1 MPTKKLNKAY
11 LMEQIKHE
19 CGVAMVRLLKPLSY
33 YKEKYGTWMYG
44 LNKLYLMMEKQH
56 NRGQEAAGLA
66 ALKLQAEPGD
76 EYMFRERA
84 QGNTAIQ
91 EIFASVHSKFSNFSS
106 EELADADFA
115 GKNIPFAGEIY
126 MGHLRYST
134 TGKRGLSYVHPFL
147 RRNNW
152 RAKNL
157 CLCANF
163 NMTNVQEIFDHIAVK
178 GQHPRMLSDTYL
190 LLEQLGHRLDRE
202 AERCFVAAESQ
213 GLTDRHIT
221 EYIENNIN
229 VANILKESAPVWDG
243 GYVVCGITG
252 SGETFVLRDPWGIR
266 PAFYYMSD
274 EVFALASERPVLQTS
289 FGLEAEDIV
298 ELQPGQAI
306 MTNRK
311 GEMRIEQILPAQKLA
326 ACSFERVYFSRGS
339 DIDIYKERKE
349 MGRRLVPSILKAIN
363 NEVDNTVFSYIPNTA
378 EAAYYG
384 LYQGFEEYLNQQ
396 KTHEITELLKNP
408 AYSSEASRVA
418 LEKRI
423 AEVLARH
430 IRAEKVAWKD
440 IKMRTFI
447 AEGNSRNDLAA
458 HVYDITY
465 GCVVPN
471 VDNLVVID
479 DSIVRGTTLRE
490 SILRIL
496 DRLHPKR
503 IVIVSSSPQ
512 VRYPDYYGI
521 DMANMNEF
529 IAFRAAIALHEERGT
544 MNLLTDI
551 YRRCKAQEDLPKEQ
565 VQNYIREL
573 YEPFTELE
581 INAKMVELLRP
592 AGVDTEIH
600 MVYLSI
606 EDLHKACPNSPGDWY
621 FSGHF
626 PTPGGNK
633 CVNAAFIRYME
644 GHQAALLSPVVT

>member
-1 MPTKKLNKAY
+1 
-11 LMEQIKHE
+11 MEQIKHE
-19 CGVAMVRLLKPLSY
+19 CGVAMVRLLQPLSY

-44 LNKLYLMMEKQH
+44 LNKLYLRMEKQH

-76 EYMFRERA
+76 EFMFRERA

-91 EIFASVHSKFSNFSS
+91 EIFAAVHAKFSTFTP
-106 EELADADFA
+106 EELADVDFA
-115 GKNIPFAGEIY
+115 GKNIPFVGEIY

-202 AERCFVAAESQ
+202 AERCFAEAESL
-213 GLTDRHIT
+213 GLTDRDIT
-221 EYIENNIN
+221 EHIESRIN

-266 PAFYYMSD
+266 PAFYYKDD
-274 EVFALASERPVLQTS
+274 EVFALASERPVLQTT
-289 FGLEAEDIV
+289 FGLEANDIV

-311 GEMRIEQILPAQKLA
+311 GELRIEQILPAQKLA
-326 ACSFERVYFSRGS
+326 SCSFERVYFSRGS
-339 DIDIYKERKE
+339 DIDIYQERKE

-384 LYQGFEEYLNQQ
+384 LYQGFEEYLNHQ
-396 KTHEITELLKNP
+396 KTQAITALLKAP
-408 AYSSEASRVA
+408 AYSSEAGKTA
-418 LEKRI
+418 LETRI
-423 AEVLARH
+423 AQVLSRH

-465 GCVVPN
+465 GSVLPH

-496 DRLHPKR
+496 NRLHPKR

-521 DMANMNEF
+521 DMANMDEF
-529 IAFRAAIALHEERGT
+529 IAFRAAIALHQERGT
-544 MNLLTDI
+544 MNMLTNL
-551 YRRCKAQEDLPKEQ
+551 YHRCKSQENLPKEK
-565 VQNYIREL
+565 VQNFIREL
-573 YEPFTELE
+573 YAPFTEEDLN
-581 INAKMVELLRP
+581 IKMIELLRP
-592 AGVDTEIH
+592 TGVDTEIH

-621 FSGHF
+621 FSGYY

-644 GHQAALLSPVVT
+644 THQAELLS

>member
-1 MPTKKLNKAY
+1 
-11 LMEQIKHE
+11 MEQIKHE

-106 EELADADFA
+106 GELADADFA

-266 PAFYYMSD
+266 PAFYYKSD

-644 GHQAALLSPVVT
+644 GHQAALLSQ